1 MAFMAMVVFTVI
13 LLLSPQTWFPILG
26 KLRLAFL
33 AAGAA
38 AALLL
43 WKRWKGRESLLKLT
57 PEMVAAMILL
67 AWIVL
72 TLPLSY
78 WPGGSVAI
86 LTDLYIKALL
96 AFWLLANIVTTV
108 DRIRFLATV
117 LILCT
122 VPIAVTAFRHFAAG
136 DFLATSHPA
145 IGRISG
151 YQAALTSNPN
161 DLALMLNLILP
172 LVIANFLST
181 TRPFIRLLYLAAIA
195 INVLG
200 VVLTFS
206 RGGFLCLATIGLV
219 YFVKLVRRPGSDRA
233 WAFAVLLLVLLSLPL
248 LPSVYVNRVS
258 TMTDIKA
265 DPTGSS
271 QARIRDQVAAIHFVM
286 KHPIAGAG
294 IGMDILALNEERGP
308 RWSMVHNAYFQYA
321 VDLGLP
327 GFILFLFLQWNVFRA
342 VRSAR
347 RLAAPVPALRDLSY
361 LAEGLEVSLI
371 VFAVA
376 ALFHPV
382 AYNFF
387 FYYIAGLALAARSAA
402 RSAVNGA
409 VSAADSQPFLLRVN
423 ADSRLARQT
432 A

>member
-1 MAFMAMVVFTVI
+1 
-13 LLLSPQTWFPILG
+13 
-26 KLRLAFL
+26 
-33 AAGAA
+33 
-38 AALLL
+38 
-43 WKRWKGRESLLKLT
+43 
-57 PEMVAAMILL
+57 
-67 AWIVL
+67 
-72 TLPLSY
+72 
-78 WPGGSVAI
+78 
-86 LTDLYIKALL
+86 
-96 AFWLLANIVTTV
+96 
-108 DRIRFLATV
+108 
-117 LILCT
+117 
-122 VPIAVTAFRHFAAG
+122 
-136 DFLATSHPA
+136 
-145 IGRISG
+145 
-151 YQAALTSNPN
+151 
-161 DLALMLNLILP
+161 
-172 LVIANFLST
+172 
-181 TRPFIRLLYLAAIA
+181 
-195 INVLG
+195 
-200 VVLTFS
+200 
-206 RGGFLCLATIGLV
+206 
-219 YFVKLVRRPGSDRA
+219 
-233 WAFAVLLLVLLSLPL
+233 
-248 LPSVYVNRVS
+248 
-258 TMTDIKA
+258 MTDIKA